1 MRLAIFGTVLF
12 VNIGADWR
20 EGEIERGLN
29 DCYGS
34 LTTKLIKADA
44 VVCPLYTQ

>member
-1 MRLAIFGTVLF
+1 MALRLMRLAIFGTMLF

-34 LTTKLIKADA
+34 IATEPFRAGVD
-44 VVCPLYTQ
+44 